1 MFSIRHLTKSYATK
15 AGRHYVFKNA
25 SCDFPEDVNIGILG
39 PNGAGKSTFLR
50 ILGGID
56 YPDSGTV
63 RTNKT
68 LSWPLGL
75 KGGFVGHLTGRENCR
90 MVFNLYE
97 VPYREIKKKLGFV
110 RNLSG
115 IGHYF
120 DEPVKYYSSGMGARL
135 GFALSM
141 AFDFDYFLIDE
152 ITAVGDGHF
161 KKLAREALHEKR
173 QKSKVIMVSHQ
184 MNTIKDFCDVAVLLK
199 GGQMSVYT
207 SVDEAIQAY
216 FPQTDL
222 ELQELPTGTSAKE
235 MEALLETEH
244 IEKEIEPHKSG
255 IVSRLE
261 GVELA
266 LANDLEPRDPSQ
278 FHSRLGSVYSQ
289 LSHEDKSLSH
299 YRIAHQNDPAKLDV
313 AVELALALIHRH
325 EYKEAEAICR
335 TALQYDPNHP
345 NLNHALYQTLL
356 GQKRIDEAGAAITLA
371 LKARPQNHSWWCDL
385 ANIYLLQGK
394 RDEAIDSV
402 ITSIK
407 KKPTAPAFNLMSRVF
422 AEMGLIDQ
430 ALIAKAKALQIRD
443 RNPKP
448 FFRSLHLQLRK
459 IQKLIDM

>member
-1 MFSIRHLTKSYATK
+1 MFSIRNLTKSYATK
-15 AGRHYVFKNA
+15 AGRHYVFKNV
-25 SCDFPEDVNIGILG
+25 SCDFPEGVNIGILG

-56 YPDSGTV
+56 YPDSGTIQ
-63 RTNKT
+63 TNKS

-199 GGQMSVYT
+199 GGQMSIYQ

-216 FPQTDL
+216 FPQT
-222 ELQELPTGTSAKE
+222 ELQMEELPANTSAME
-235 MEALLETEH
+235 METLLDTKR
-244 IEKEIEPHKSG
+244 IEKEIEPYKSE
-255 IVSRLE
+255 IVSRLQ

-266 LANDLEPRDPSQ
+266 MANDLEPRKPSL
-278 FHSRLGSVYSQ
+278 FHSRLGSVYAQ
-289 LSHEDKSLSH
+289 LSHEDKSLTH
-299 YRIAHQNDPAKLDV
+299 YRIAHDNDPAKLDV
-313 AVELALALIHRH
+313 AVELALALLLRQ
-325 EYKEAEAICR
+325 EYTEAEAVCR
-335 TALQYDPNHP
+335 TSLEYDANHP
-345 NLNHALYQTLL
+345 NLNHALYRALL
-356 GQKRIDEAGAAITLA
+356 GQKRFEEAEPYITLA
-371 LKARPQNHSWWCDL
+371 LKARPKNHSWWCDL
-385 ANIYLLQGK
+385 AQVYLALGK
-394 RDEAIDSV
+394 RDEAIDSL
-402 ITSIK
+402 IASIK
-407 KKPTAPAFNLMSRVF
+407 KKPTAPAFVLMSRAF
-422 AEMGLIDQ
+422 AEMGLHDQ

-448 FFRSLHLQLRK
+448 FFRSLHLQLRR